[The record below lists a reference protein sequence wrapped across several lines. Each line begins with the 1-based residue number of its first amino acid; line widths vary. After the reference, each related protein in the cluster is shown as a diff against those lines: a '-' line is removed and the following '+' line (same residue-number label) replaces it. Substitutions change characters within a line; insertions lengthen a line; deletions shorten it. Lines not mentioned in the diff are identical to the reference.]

1 MTIEMPIK
9 APSSCHS
16 AIIRAFS
23 SLLEVPDAAA
33 GKCLVH
39 TAGTPGLVPFAL
51 IGTVVFSASEHQN
64 GLARLVSV
72 SDDNNDLPWV
82 LALL

>member
-1 MTIEMPIK
+1 MSRSYGRDT
-9 APSSCHS
+9 
-16 AIIRAFS
+16 RT
-23 SLLEVPDAAA
+23 L
-33 GKCLVH
+33 
-39 TAGTPGLVPFAL
+39 PFAL
-51 IGTVVFSASEHQN
+51 IGTVVFSAIEHQN